1 MNETRVNLK
10 HLLEDI
16 RDSYT
21 SPLEEVILTE
31 LVANALDSKATSINF
46 EVGAEKKFIRCT
58 DNGSG
63 MKRQALKNYHN
74 IAASAK
80 TRGSGIGFAG
90 VGAKLSL
97 LIAQKVVTESKG
109 GHGSRSATE
118 WQLTGPYRA
127 PWKFIPFSGSINGP
141 RGTSVAIHFT
151 DNQPHLLNPEFI
163 RESILKHFYPLLN
176 QKIMRDLLKYFYKK
190 PIEFFVNEEPIVVPE
205 NSQDELLNWFYI
217 RQGKNRAPIGIGYVT
232 KTFNQ
237 LSWLEKMLGKNA
249 QLTSLRPGL
258 YISTFG
264 KVIKGGWEWLG
275 ILPKNSEALAGIVE
289 IPALAEILTTNK
301 NDFLSDS
308 ASLKK
313 YYKYRK
319 AIQEAVLPILES
331 LGEGRDKP
339 AVEPEKIIKPLNKTI
354 DQALNNLVDDFPEL
368 ESLIGT
374 KFKPADGRAN
384 KKQIAEVEINTKPV
398 SENSRQ
404 AEDNSI
410 DSDNQ
415 TQKEPVP
422 KGNEQ
427 EGSIKPIKAKQAGV
441 QIVLGEINDTTRQI
455 LGRILDNT
463 LTINIAHPAWKKAKS
478 AGFQE
483 YHILLTVA
491 VTLSEFLE
499 MQKSP
504 QEFINRFL
512 EAWAAQETK
521 LEGRLF

>member
-1 MNETRVNLK
+1 MNETRVNLQ

-21 SPLEEVILTE
+21 SPLEEIILTE
-31 LVANALDSKATSINF
+31 LVANALDSKATRIDF
-46 EVGAEKKFIRCT
+46 DIDTELKFIRCT
-58 DNGSG
+58 DNGTG
-63 MKRQALKNYHN
+63 MKRGAIKNYHN
-74 IAASAK
+74 IAASTK

-97 LIAQKVVTESKG
+97 LIAQQVVTESKG
-109 GHGSRSATE
+109 GYGSHCATT

-127 PWKFIPFSGSINGP
+127 PWKFIPFSDKINNP

-151 DNQPHLLNPEFI
+151 DNQSHLLKIDFVKDT
-163 RESILKHFYPLLN
+163 ILKHFYPLLN
-176 QKIMRDLLKYFYKK
+176 KKIMRDLLKYFYKK
-190 PIEFFVNEEPIVVPE
+190 PIEFFINGQPILVPE
-205 NSQDELLNWFYI
+205 NGQDELLHWFNI
-217 RQGKNRAPIGIGYVT
+217 RQGKSRAPIGVGYLT
-232 KTFNQ
+232 KTLNQ
-237 LSWLEKMLGKNA
+237 LNWLEKMLGKND

-301 NDFLSDS
+301 NDFLSDA

-331 LGEGRDKP
+331 LGENREKSEI
-339 AVEPEKIIKPLNKTI
+339 APEKIIKPLNKTI

-368 ESLIGT
+368 ESLMGS
-374 KFKPADGRAN
+374 KFKPAGGKAD
-384 KKQIAEVEINTKPV
+384 KKQTEPELNTTD
-398 SENSRQ
+398 ETGDRQ
-404 AEDNSI
+404 PKDNTNKNP
-410 DSDNQ
+410 DNNQ
-415 TQKEPVP
+415 IKETSP
-422 KGNEQ
+422 KGTEKS
-427 EGSIKPIKAKQAGV
+427 GSKNPVKARQTGI
-441 QIVLGEINDTTRQI
+441 QIVLGEINDTPNLI
-455 LGRILDNT
+455 LGRIIDNT
-463 LTINIAHPAWKKAKS
+463 LTINTKHPAWQKVKTL
-478 AGFQE
+478 GFQE

-491 VTLSEFLE
+491 VILSEFLE

-512 EAWAAQETK
+512 QAWSTQEK
-521 LEGRLF
+521 KVEGTLF

>member
-1 MNETRVNLK
+1 MNETRVNLQ

-31 LVANALDSKATSINF
+31 LVANALDSKANRIDFDVDT
-46 EVGAEKKFIRCT
+46 ERKFIRCT
-58 DNGSG
+58 DNGNG
-63 MKRQALKNYHN
+63 MKRAAIKNYHN
-74 IAASAK
+74 IAASTK
-80 TRGSGIGFAG
+80 TKGSGIGFAG

-97 LIAQKVVTESKG
+97 LIAQQVVTESKG
-109 GHGSRSATE
+109 GYGSQCATT
-118 WQLTGPYRA
+118 WQLTGSYRA
-127 PWKFIPFSGSINGP
+127 PWKFIPFSDKINTS

-151 DNQPHLLNPEFI
+151 DDQSHLLKIDFV
-163 RESILKHFYPLLN
+163 REAILKHFYPLLN

-190 PIEFFVNEEPIVVPE
+190 PIEFYINGQAVLVPE
-205 NSQDELLNWFYI
+205 NGQDEMLHWFYI
-217 RQGKNRAPIGIGYVT
+217 RQGKARAPIGVGYLT
-232 KTFNQ
+232 KTQNQ
-237 LSWLEKMLGKNA
+237 LNWLEKILGKND

-301 NDFLSDS
+301 NDFLSDA

-331 LGEGRDKP
+331 LGENREKSEV
-339 AVEPEKIIKPLNKTI
+339 APEKIIKPLNKTI
-354 DQALNNLVDDFPEL
+354 DQALNNLVGDFPEL
-368 ESLIGT
+368 ESLMGSKYKKT
-374 KFKPADGRAN
+374 SGKAD
-384 KKQIAEVEINTKPV
+384 KKQQGAELQTG
-398 SENSRQ
+398 
-404 AEDNSI
+404 
-410 DSDNQ
+410 DSAKNNQLQDTNPKNPDDNQ
-415 TQKEPVP
+415 TKDITAKGKEQSES
-422 KGNEQ
+422 KN
-427 EGSIKPIKAKQAGV
+427 PIKARQTGI
-441 QIVLGEINDTTRQI
+441 QIVLGEINDAPNQI
-455 LGRILDNT
+455 LGRIIDNT
-463 LTINIAHPAWKKAKS
+463 LTINTKHPAWQKAKS
-478 AGFQE
+478 SGFGE

-491 VTLSEFLE
+491 VILSEFLE

-512 EAWAAQETK
+512 AVWASQEKKEEGK
-521 LEGRLF
+521 LF